1 MGLRDYKY
9 KWVSKLECN
18 VNQYLVGKAE
28 DWPQISG
35 ESMLNIMVEK
45 DRHYWPSGCSTQV
58 HNLQEV
64 FDKVKEQIKKRK

>member
-1 MGLRDYKY
+1 MSTNISWVKLRTMP
-9 KWVSKLECN
+9 V
-18 VNQYLVGKAE
+18 E

-35 ESMLNIMVEK
+35 ESMLNIMVEQ